1 MSSSLNPAAAE
12 VVPRRH
18 NEYGPGDT
26 SDSAS
31 DVAGSESQESDTSTG
46 TGERSSVE
54 SVAPSLTE
62 QDIAPDK
69 VITPLNPDDNPARNK
84 AKVD

>member
-1 MSSSLNPAAAE
+1 MSSLLDPEAIE
-12 VVPRRH
+12 IVPQRH

-31 DVAGSESQESDTSTG
+31 DVLGSDAQESDTSTG

-54 SVAPSLTE
+54 SVAPSQTE

-69 VITPLNPDDNPARNK
+69 IISPAEEAEGN
-84 AKVD
+84 